1 MNFKVNKYQTGGLI
15 AVQSLPFQSYPTS
28 SGEETTKS
36 KKQSSSSSDDDD
48 SKLADALL
56 KQMVG
61 KAITNDVMQY
71 KSDIDNAY
79 LRYEKMGELE
89 RNSFEGRRLKD
100 FISGRD
106 FSQISR
112 LQRSK
117 ELFDKAIE
125 TVEQN
130 KSYDEVAVTT
140 NGVIA
145 MNQENGNIE
154 NVNLS
159 DYAKDISE
167 GNNKYKALTNAELI
181 NLREVDPRFT
191 NNNNIFSYL
200 QMSKGMP
207 VIKNEIDSY
216 LTNIGKSIESSS
228 TNQFVKGNNQKI
240 LNSVQEIQK
249 EAAEGVFDVQSVVK
263 KSTNDVQLKT
273 ALESIWS
280 NLSDS
285 SKQVLKARAAK
296 TGVGPQ
302 EIDKTA
308 KGFIALMVAGRL
320 DTVEDYTTDIK
331 YNSDLS
337 KAAKGTSASDDMK
350 GTEDLGPI
358 AALAAGALPIQKY
371 TINPGSNYQYSAD
384 ASVLGTYRVN
394 GEATGPQMLSD
405 MPDIMSIVDK
415 KNVSAG
421 ESPISFENLG
431 AVMYDGSNI
440 ANVELPVRYVK
451 DSNNVTRMVPDSK
464 LSKRIEEA
472 QKEID
477 SLKVKDINTIR
488 EIYAAHDIETNY
500 QGKPIYKYQKF
511 LIFDAVVGEEVLD
524 ESNIDNS
531 FFEDVDNEM
540 TKNIFNQRYEYGS
553 KSATKTNKRSV
564 PDRDKYWL
572 LPGQKALK
580 KTQVALPISDITV
593 NAAFAD
599 RNKLVIP
606 KSQRSVEYM
615 RENAAQQT
623 GTRTMNEPSKTLMV
637 SEDILNNE

>member
-28 SGEETTKS
+28 SGDETTKS
-36 KKQSSSSSDDDD
+36 KKQSSSSTDDDD

-71 KSDIDNAY
+71 KSDIDNGY
-79 LRYEKMGELE
+79 SRYQQMGELE

-130 KSYDEVAVTT
+130 KSYDEIAITT

-154 NVNLS
+154 NINLS

-320 DTVEDYTTDIK
+320 DTVEDYSTDIK
-331 YNSDLS
+331 YNNDLS
-337 KAAKGTSASDDMK
+337 KIAKGGSASDDMK

-415 KNVSAG
+415 KNISAG

-431 AVMYDGSNI
+431 SVKYDGSNI

-451 DSNNVTRMVPDSK
+451 DSNNVTKMVPDSK

-477 SLKVKDINTIR
+477 SLPVKDINTIR

-500 QGKPIYKYQKF
+500 QGKPVYKYQKF

-531 FFEDVDNEM
+531 FLEDVDNEM

-553 KSATKTNKRSV
+553 KSTTKPNKRSV

-623 GTRTMNEPSKTLMV
+623 GTRTMNEPSKSLMV

>member
-1 MNFKVNKYQTGGLI
+1 
-15 AVQSLPFQSYPTS
+15 
-28 SGEETTKS
+28 
-36 KKQSSSSSDDDD
+36 
-48 SKLADALL
+48 
-56 KQMVG
+56 
-61 KAITNDVMQY
+61 
-71 KSDIDNAY
+71 
-79 LRYEKMGELE
+79 
-89 RNSFEGRRLKD
+89 
-100 FISGRD
+100 
-106 FSQISR
+106 
-112 LQRSK
+112 
-117 ELFDKAIE
+117 
-125 TVEQN
+125 
-130 KSYDEVAVTT
+130 
-140 NGVIA
+140 
-145 MNQENGNIE
+145 
-154 NVNLS
+154 
-159 DYAKDISE
+159 
-167 GNNKYKALTNAELI
+167 
-181 NLREVDPRFT
+181 
-191 NNNNIFSYL
+191 
-200 QMSKGMP
+200 
-207 VIKNEIDSY
+207 
-216 LTNIGKSIESSS
+216 
-228 TNQFVKGNNQKI
+228 
-240 LNSVQEIQK
+240 
-249 EAAEGVFDVQSVVK
+249 
-263 KSTNDVQLKT
+263 
-273 ALESIWS
+273 
-280 NLSDS
+280 
-285 SKQVLKARAAK
+285 
-296 TGVGPQ
+296 
-302 EIDKTA
+302 
-308 KGFIALMVAGRL
+308 MVAGRL
-320 DTVEDYTTDIK
+320 DTVEDYSTDIK
-331 YNSDLS
+331 YNNDLS
-337 KAAKGTSASDDMK
+337 KIAKGGSASDDMK

-371 TINPGSNYQYSAD
+371 TINPGSNYQYNAD

-415 KNVSAG
+415 KNISAG
-421 ESPISFENLG
+421 ESPVSFENIG
-431 AVMYDGSNI
+431 SIMYDGSNI

-451 DSNNVTRMVPDSK
+451 DSNNVTKMVPDSK

-477 SLKVKDINTIR
+477 SLPVKDINTIR

-500 QGKPIYKYQKF
+500 QGKPIYTYQKF

-553 KSATKTNKRSV
+553 KSTTKTNKRSV

-623 GTRTMNEPSKTLMV
+623 GTRTMNEPSKSLMV

>member
-28 SGEETTKS
+28 SGDETTKS
-36 KKQSSSSSDDDD
+36 KKQSSSSTDDDD

-71 KSDIDNAY
+71 KSDIDNGY
-79 LRYEKMGELE
+79 SRYQQMGELE

-130 KSYDEVAVTT
+130 KSYDEIAITT
-140 NGVIA
+140 NGVVA

-154 NVNLS
+154 NINLS
-159 DYAKDISE
+159 DYAKYISE

-285 SKQVLKARAAK
+285 SKQVLKVRAAK

-302 EIDKTA
+302 DIDKTA

-337 KAAKGTSASDDMK
+337 KIAKGGSASDDMK

-415 KNVSAG
+415 NNISAG
-421 ESPISFENLG
+421 ESPISFENIG
-431 AVMYDGSNI
+431 AVQYDGSNI

-477 SLKVKDINTIR
+477 SLPVKDINTIR

-500 QGKPIYKYQKF
+500 QGKPIYTYQKF

-531 FFEDVDNEM
+531 FLEDVDNEM

-553 KSATKTNKRSV
+553 KSATKPNKRSV

-615 RENAAQQT
+615 RKNAAQQT
-623 GTRTMNEPSKTLMV
+623 GTRTMNEPSKSLMV